1 MKLFINFGLPIS
13 AHNLVKKKKRTS
25 SIGGGKQAAASMTL
39 GSEIN
44 VLTTSY
50 SACLSVQHGVSQ

>member
-13 AHNLVKKKKRTS
+13 AHNLVKKKRTS
-25 SIGGGKQAAASMTL
+25 SIGEGKQAAASMTL

-50 SACLSVQHGVSQ
+50 SACLSDQHGVSQ